1 MRPSAIFEA
10 TPTEAGAEEA
20 AVGQEDGCQ
29 AGKSN
34 QDVLGE
40 GQVPV
45 VFAGPICKPGDEC
58 AENPG
63 EKDSDQRKVATN

>member
-1 MRPSAIFEA
+1 MRPTAIFEA
-10 TPTEAGAEEA
+10 TPTEAGVEDV

-29 AGKSN
+29 TKKGN

-40 GQVPV
+40 GQAPAVY
-45 VFAGPICKPGDEC
+45 AGPLCIPGDEC

-63 EKDSDQRKVATN
+63 MKDPDQEKVATS